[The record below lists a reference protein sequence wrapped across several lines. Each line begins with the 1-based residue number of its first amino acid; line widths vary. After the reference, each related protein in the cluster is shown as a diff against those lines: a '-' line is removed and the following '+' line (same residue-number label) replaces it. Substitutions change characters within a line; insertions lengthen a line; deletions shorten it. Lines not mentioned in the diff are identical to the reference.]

1 MKELILRRAPGP
13 RRKDTDLLGWCRD
26 RWEGEGGGKEGSRAP
41 GPPKLLRD
49 SPAITKTGVDRG
61 EGGGSVA
68 GEFVKTGSSF
78 VSSLQSVAL
87 LQKGPENK
95 QRSLLFLVFN

>member
-1 MKELILRRAPGP
+1 M
-13 RRKDTDLLGWCRD
+13 
-26 RWEGEGGGKEGSRAP
+26 
-41 GPPKLLRD
+41 
-49 SPAITKTGVDRG
+49 
-61 EGGGSVA
+61 A